1 MLSELNPDKVC
12 FIIVKA
18 REYMA
23 TDEGVRA
30 DASNATD
37 DQFEAA
43 LTDSNQRPVRAEL
56 TAFID
61 NLNDDEKV
69 ELVALCWTGRG
80 DFEDDWQGA
89 LAEARGKAEIRTSD
103 YLLGMP
109 LLADHL
115 EDGLSAFDL
124 SCEDMEKGRL

>member
-12 FIIVKA
+12 YIIVKA

-30 DASNATD
+30 DPSNATD
-37 DQFEAA
+37 DRFTAA
-43 LTDSNQRPVRAEL
+43 LTDSNENSVRAEL
-56 TAFID
+56 ASFID

-80 DFEDDWQGA
+80 DFEGDWQGA
-89 LAEARGKAEIRTSD
+89 TDEARGKAEVRTSD
-103 YLLGMP
+103 YLLSTP
-109 LLADHL
+109 LLADYL
-115 EDGLSAFDL
+115 EDGLSSFDL